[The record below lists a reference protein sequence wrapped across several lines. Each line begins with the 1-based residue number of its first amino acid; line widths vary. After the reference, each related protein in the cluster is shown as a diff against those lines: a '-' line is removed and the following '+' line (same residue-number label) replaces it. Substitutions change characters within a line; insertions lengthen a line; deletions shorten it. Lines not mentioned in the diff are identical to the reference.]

1 VKVANCAVSGVPEM
15 LAVLPSRVMLCGKFP
30 ELTLQ
35 TKGATPP
42 AACIAW
48 LYGKATI
55 PSTNPA
61 VAIDNFGP
69 SGGGGVLAPR
79 PQFDSR
85 ITSIQMTPIRMGER
99 HIVFR
104 LSLVTEP

>member
-1 VKVANCAVSGVPEM
+1 MS
-15 LAVLPSRVMLCGKFP
+15 AVLESRVMLCGKLP
-30 ELTLQ
+30 KLTLQ

-42 AACIAW
+42 AASIVW
-48 LYGKATI
+48 LYGKVTI

-61 VAIDNFGP
+61 VAMDNFGP
-69 SGGGGVLAPR
+69 SGGGVLAPP

-104 LSLVTEP
+104 LFPWLLNRERHRSRMLR